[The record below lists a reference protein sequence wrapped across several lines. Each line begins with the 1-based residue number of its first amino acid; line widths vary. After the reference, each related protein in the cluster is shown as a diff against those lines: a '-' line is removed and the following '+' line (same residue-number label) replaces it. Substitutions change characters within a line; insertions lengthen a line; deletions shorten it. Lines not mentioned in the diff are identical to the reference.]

1 MLCFKRYDS
10 DPPFC
15 GLHDVPLILRKELI
29 DPDSPFLGLTNC
41 LACPVSGLVIWTFK
55 PAT

>member
-1 MLCFKRYDS
+1 MLCFKKFDS
-10 DPPFC
+10 EPPTC
-15 GLHDVPLILRKELI
+15 GLHDVRLIPRKELF

-41 LACPVSGLVIWTFK
+41 FACPVSGLVIWTFK